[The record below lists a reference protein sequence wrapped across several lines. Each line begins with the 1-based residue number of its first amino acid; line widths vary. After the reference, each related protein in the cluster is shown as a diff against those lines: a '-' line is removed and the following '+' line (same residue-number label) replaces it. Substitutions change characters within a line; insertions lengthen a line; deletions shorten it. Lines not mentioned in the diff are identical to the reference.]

1 MADRRIPFEEAIS
14 EPALFKGRFSGLSL
28 PQQVALKII
37 NGCALHDHEL
47 EIWNAFQENVETDAL
62 GFVTK
67 YHSDLAYVP
76 QNYREAWVVI
86 GRRGSKSDA
95 IAATQV
101 AYEALCG
108 GHEDY
113 VRKGQRALCFQVAQ
127 DLRMARYSL
136 HFISAAL
143 ESSPIGKK
151 AIQQT
156 TADRIDLSNGLTVCV
171 VPPTLKSVRGY
182 ACPVAVLDEV
192 GVWYQDSDA
201 ANPDYEI
208 YRALS
213 PGMLQFPNK
222 LLMGISTPWNK
233 SGLLYRFYSAGT
245 RGAKVAP
252 NLPRDE
258 FKDVV
263 VLHGSTALLQ
273 NPLVTRDFLKKE
285 RDHDPKAFE
294 RECLAVFQ
302 DSISGFLPTALI
314 ERATDRGI
322 LERAPEPRPA
332 YVCAIDPAFKRDAFG
347 LTIVH
352 RDDKGVLV
360 VDAVRRWLGNQ
371 ETPLNPRI
379 VLAEIANLIKYYN
392 LDVVYSDQYHFES
405 LAQLA
410 EDYGL
415 SIIGIPFTARA
426 KAEMYGNLQQLFHQG
441 RIRLI
446 DHEELLKELRVLE
459 RELTDGGTVAI
470 GAPSGF
476 HDDLVSTLCL
486 AASQAIALD
495 PMPVEKEITIPTIHE
510 LCMKQVEDKW
520 NTREVSSSWD

>member
-1 MADRRIPFEEAIS
+1 MDRRISFEEAIS
-14 EPALFKGRFSGLSL
+14 EPALFKGRFAGLSL
-28 PQQVALKII
+28 PQQVALKIL
-37 NGCALHDHEL
+37 NGCPLNGHEL
-47 EIWNAFQENVETDAL
+47 EIWNAFQENVECDQD
-62 GFVTK
+62 GYPTK
-67 YHSDLAYVP
+67 YFSSLPYTPKD
-76 QNYREAWVVI
+76 YREAWVVV

-143 ESSPIGKK
+143 ESSSIGK
-151 AIQQT
+151 ASITQV
-156 TADRIDLSNGLTVCV
+156 TADRIDLKNGLTICT

-213 PGMLQFPNK
+213 PGQLQFPNRK
-222 LLMGISTPWNK
+222 IIGISTPWNK
-233 SGLLYRFYSAGT
+233 SGLLYKFYNAGT
-245 RGAKVAP
+245 QGSKIADG
-252 NLPRDE
+252 LPKDE
-258 FKDVV
+258 YKDVV
-263 VLHGSTALLQ
+263 VLHGSTALLR
-273 NPLVTRDFLKKE
+273 NPLVTREFLAKE
-285 RDHDPKAFE
+285 RAHDPKAFE

-302 DSISGFLPTALI
+302 DSISGFLPSALV

-322 LERAPEPRPA
+322 LERVPESRPA

-347 LTIVH
+347 LTILH
-352 RDDKGVLV
+352 RDDKGNII
-360 VDAVRRWLGNQ
+360 VDAVRRWLGST
-371 ETPLNPRI
+371 ETPLNPRA
-379 VLAEIANLIKYYN
+379 VLQEISALVSTYRID
-392 LDVVYSDQYHFES
+392 LLYSDQYHFES

-410 EDYGL
+410 NDFGIA
-415 SIIGIPFTARA
+415 IIGIPFTAKA

-441 RIRLI
+441 RIRVI
-446 DHEELLKELRVLE
+446 DHEELLKELRTLE
-459 RELTDGGTVAI
+459 RTLTDGGTVQI

-476 HDDLVSTLCL
+476 HDDLVSTLTL
-486 AASQAIALD
+486 AASQAMALE
-495 PMPVEKEITIPTIHE
+495 PMELPKPYIPPTIAE
-510 LCMKQVEDKW
+510 QCWEQIKRKNGERVASQ
-520 NTREVSSSWD
+520 WD

>member
-1 MADRRIPFEEAIS
+1 MDRRISFEEAVS
-14 EPALFKGRFSGLSL
+14 EKSLLKARFEGLSL

-37 NGCALHDHEL
+37 NGAPLNGVEL
-47 EIWNAFQENVETDAL
+47 EIWNAFQELVDYDQDGYPTRYYTDIPY
-62 GFVTK
+62 TPK
-67 YHSDLAYVP
+67 D
-76 QNYREAWVVI
+76 YREAWVVV

-108 GHEDY
+108 GHEDF

-143 ESSPIGKK
+143 ESSPIGK
-151 AIQQT
+151 ASITQV
-156 TADRIDLSNGLTVCV
+156 TADRVDLKNGLTICT

-213 PGMLQFPNK
+213 PGQLQFPNRK
-222 LLMGISTPWNK
+222 LIGISTPWNK
-233 SGLLYRFYSAGT
+233 SGLLYKFYGAGT
-245 RGAKVAP
+245 QGRKLSDGI
-252 NLPRDE
+252 PRE
-258 FKDVV
+258 EYKDVV

-273 NPLVTRDFLKKE
+273 NPLVSREYLAKE
-285 RDHDPKAFE
+285 RAHDPKAFE

-302 DSISGFLPTALI
+302 DSISGFLPSALV

-322 LERAPEPRPA
+322 FERVPEPRPA

-347 LTIVH
+347 LTILH
-352 RDDKGVLV
+352 RDDDGNIV
-360 VDAVRRWLGNQ
+360 VDAVRRWMGNS
-371 ETPLNPRI
+371 ERPLNPRD
-379 VLAEIANLIKYYN
+379 VLMEIADLVKHYRV
-392 LDVVYSDQYHFES
+392 DVLYSDQYHFES

-410 EDYGL
+410 GDYGI
-415 SIIGIPFTARA
+415 SILGIPFTARS
-426 KAEMYGNLQQLFHQG
+426 KSEMYGNLQQLFHQG

-446 DHEELLKELRVLE
+446 EHEELLKELRTLE
-459 RELTDGGTVAI
+459 RTLTDGGTVQI
-470 GAPSGF
+470 GAPNGM
-476 HDDLVSTLCL
+476 HDDVVSTLTI
-486 AASQAIALD
+486 AASQAMALE
-495 PMPVEKEITIPTIHE
+495 PTKLPEKPKEPTMEERCWQQI
-510 LCMKQVEDKW
+510 
-520 NTREVSSSWD
+520 REKRGHREASAWD

>member
-1 MADRRIPFEEAIS
+1 MDRRISFEEAIS
-14 EPALFKGRFSGLSL
+14 EPSLFKGRFAGLSL

-37 NGCALHDHEL
+37 NGCPLNGQEL
-47 EIWNAFQENVETDAL
+47 EIWNAFQENVECDPD
-62 GFVTK
+62 GFPIK
-67 YHSDLAYVP
+67 YHTTIPYTPKD
-76 QNYREAWVVI
+76 YREAWVVV

-108 GHEDY
+108 GHEDF

-143 ESSPIGKK
+143 ESSPIGK
-151 AIQQT
+151 ASITQV
-156 TADRIDLSNGLTVCV
+156 TADRIDLKNGLTICT

-213 PGMLQFPNK
+213 PGQLQFPNRK
-222 LLMGISTPWNK
+222 LIGISTPWNK
-233 SGLLYRFYSAGT
+233 SGLLYKFYSAGT
-245 RGAKVAP
+245 QGVKLAAGI
-252 NLPRDE
+252 PRDE
-258 FKDVV
+258 YKDVV

-273 NPLVTRDFLKKE
+273 NPLVTREFLAKE
-285 RDHDPKAFE
+285 RAHDPKAFE
-294 RECLAVFQ
+294 RECLAMFQ
-302 DSISGFLPTALI
+302 DSISGFLPSALV

-322 LERAPEPRPA
+322 FERVPESRPT

-347 LTIVH
+347 LTILH
-352 RDDKGVLV
+352 RDDKGNIV
-360 VDAVRRWLGNQ
+360 VDAVRRWMGSA
-371 ETPLNPRI
+371 ERPLNPRAVLEEISYI
-379 VLAEIANLIKYYN
+379 VRPYRM
-392 LDVVYSDQYHFES
+392 DVLYSDQYHFES

-410 EDYGL
+410 NDYGM
-415 SIIGIPFTARA
+415 SIIGIPFTARS
-426 KAEMYGNLQQLFHQG
+426 KSEMYGNLQQLFHQG

-446 DHEELLKELRVLE
+446 DNDELLKELKTLE
-459 RELTDGGTVAI
+459 RTLTDGGTVQI
-470 GAPSGF
+470 GAPSGM
-476 HDDLVSTLCL
+476 HDDVVSTLTI
-486 AASQAIALD
+486 AASQAMALE
-495 PMPVEKEITIPTIHE
+495 PSPLPEAPKVPTVAEQCWEQIKRKSGE
-510 LCMKQVEDKW
+510 
-520 NTREVSSSWD
+520 REASAWD